1 MASKYASGSVYRRM
15 AKFVFERWGDRCHL
29 HLCTHHNARH
39 LDHVEPQTENEAR
52 KHDVTNLRPVHGSP
66 GNPCRE
72 CSQAAG
78 KNIYC
83 NQIRGGYTIDRAI
96 RKLRELTGLP
106 IPDYGKP
113 AQQPRAREW

>member
-15 AKFVFERWGDRCHL
+15 SKFVFERYGDRCHL
-29 HLCTHHNARH
+29 CGHYSARH
-39 LDHVEPQTENEAR
+39 LDHLEPQTEAEDR

-72 CSQAAG
+72 CSYAAG

-83 NQIRGGYTIDRAI
+83 NQVRGGYSIERAI
-96 RKLRELTGLP
+96 KKLREMTGLP

-113 AQQPRAREW
+113 AQAPKARPW